1 MQTIIHNSFIL
12 QYYDFKNID
21 AGLIKQID
29 SSKCFSN
36 NNETFKRLLN
46 TFLFITN
53 KKLQFI
59 DLSSNKFQLIIDN
72 FYLFLNENYIALSAE
87 GLKNTRYNLIKW
99 ILSLKEKIPELKFYE
114 INTNKNE
121 FDFKFNQEKVNYIQ
135 GWFLHGKDNKK
146 QIFINLITFYDVLGS
161 DKTKLIHKNA
171 QQYSSKFELD
181 TNKQFLSM
189 LNEFSFFLKEK
200 NNHQLRQIFFTE
212 NELYNLMK
220 DFCFSF
226 FNKEQNEER
235 ALYNSKKK
243 WNKFIEAF
251 EEIFLD
257 GNILPK
263 IVTTLPRAPGQERKG
278 FEKRIRVQNGIEVK
292 SKLITEIPLNVTDD
306 IALEILFKK
315 INSDVDLVIEWA
327 NKSIEILLY
336 NYDYNFPQECFNKS
350 ALDIKKI
357 LGSNCFLRDIKDK
370 LLTSNVLES
379 FMFLLINEH
388 PQITESFFL
397 NFELYNE
404 NNNLFGYI
412 KIEESFYLV
421 GYKKRRGSVLA
432 EQKILLNEKSK
443 QLIDTVIKLTNNYRD
458 YLKSNKNDDW
468 RYLFIHGGE
477 NGIKPQR
484 FSKSFVP
491 APSNLNVQEGQKRID
506 FIINKTNCSL
516 ADASSFV
523 SNMTMTKLRASKAV
537 QLYLIQNDTQKM
549 AEALGHKHYRP
560 ELLSFYL
567 PEPILDFFQSRWI
580 RIFQKGIIC
589 EAMKDS
595 NYFLAAS
602 KFKSMQ
608 DLEDFMKLHSLK
620 NIPNIKIENK
630 SQNINND
637 EIYIGINQ
645 EILNVLLSLEKAV
658 ELAESEVS
666 AKALYWSRFSSKLQD
681 EILNNKTNIQF
692 IKDLEKAKNKINP
705 QNFKDIIYEN

>member
-1 MQTIIHNSFIL
+1 MQRIIHNSFIL

-315 INSDVDLVIEWA
+315 INTDVKLTLEWA
-327 NKSIEILLY
+327 NHNIKELVNSYDKS
-336 NYDYNFPQECFNKS
+336 FPHECFNKS
-350 ALDIKKI
+350 SLEIKKI
-357 LGSNCFLRDIKDK
+357 LDSKDFLRDIKNT
-370 LLTSNVLES
+370 LLTTNSLEP

-388 PQITESFFL
+388 PQITESFL
-397 NFELYNE
+397 VNFELYDD
-404 NNNLFGYI
+404 NNNLSGYI
-412 KIEESFYLV
+412 KTDNNFYLV
-421 GYKKRRGSVLA
+421 GYKKRRGADLA
-432 EQKILLNEKSK
+432 EQKIFLNEKSK
-443 QLIDTVIKLTNNYRD
+443 QIIDTIIELTDNYRT
-458 YLKSNKNDDW
+458 YLKNQNNDDW

-477 NGIKPQR
+477 NGIKPQ
-484 FSKSFVP
+484 KIVKTFVP
-491 APSNLNVQEGQKRID
+491 APSNLPSTEGKKRIA
-506 FIINKTNCSL
+506 FVINKINCSKEE
-516 ADASSFV
+516 STRFV
-523 SNMTMTKLRASKAV
+523 TNMTMTKLRASKAV
-537 QLYLIQNDTQKM
+537 QLYLVQNDTQKM
-549 AEALGHKHYRP
+549 AEALGHKYYRP

-567 PEPILDFFQSRWI
+567 PKPILDFFQSRWI

-595 NYFLAAS
+595 ENLFKAS
-602 KFKSMQ
+602 NFKSMK
-608 DLEDFMKLHSLK
+608 DLEDFISLHSLK
-620 NIPNIKIENK
+620 NIPNIKHNDNHL
-630 SQNINND
+630 NIND

-645 EILNVLLSLEKAV
+645 DILSVLLSLEKAV
-658 ELAESEVS
+658 ELAENEVS
-666 AKALYWSRFSSKLQD
+666 AKALYWSKFSSKLQE
-681 EILNNKTNIQF
+681 EITSNKANIQF
-692 IKDLEKAKNKINP
+692 VKDLEKAKNKLKP
-705 QNFKDIIYEN
+705 QIFKDIIYEK